1 METVIEV
8 KNLKRDYVTYKGVIR
23 KKKETIHAVKD
34 ISFSVG
40 KGEIFG
46 LLGQNGAGKTTTIKM
61 LTTLLA
67 PTEGICKVLGYDTFG
82 EEKKIRKHINFIFGG
97 ELGVYRR
104 LSARDNLRYFGN
116 LYLID
121 KKTQEKRI
129 DEILKLVNFLLFYLL
144 ELVLYQLR
152 LLLILLFQYHF

>member
-23 KKKETIHAVKD
+23 KKKEIIHAVKN

-61 LTTLLA
+61 LTT
-67 PTEGICKVLGYDTFG
+67 
-82 EEKKIRKHINFIFGG
+82 
-97 ELGVYRR
+97 
-104 LSARDNLRYFGN
+104 
-116 LYLID
+116 
-121 KKTQEKRI
+121 
-129 DEILKLVNFLLFYLL
+129 
-144 ELVLYQLR
+144 
-152 LLLILLFQYHF
+152 